1 MTRPLDL
8 GSGTAM
14 SHFAQIRP
22 DPVAEVGAR
31 AEAGGEELAE
41 RVDRERFLSASAYR
55 RHMLV
60 GSCP

>member
-22 DPVAEVGAR
+22 DPR
-31 AEAGGEELAE
+31 KGEN
-41 RVDRERFLSASAYR
+41 DD
-55 RHMLV
+55 
-60 GSCP
+60 